1 MGQGKFRPVEGGGA
15 MNEGS
20 VRPGMRWH
28 SHWRWRVEVIEVTFM
43 NVIRQAL
50 KDIYIQTRTHGQR
63 GTNAQTHTPSQ
74 THAHM
79 QGRVAP
85 QMRAYTDFFCVL
97 HPVVFFNVERSIQ
110 FVLILSATKHQL
122 VKSKDF

>member
-1 MGQGKFRPVEGGGA
+1 

-79 QGRVAP
+79 QGAWPHRCELTQIFLCLTPSNLFQRREEYSIRVDFVSHQAP
-85 QMRAYTDFFCVL
+85 VG
-97 HPVVFFNVERSIQ
+97 
-110 FVLILSATKHQL
+110 K
-122 VKSKDF
+122 K